1 MMMMMMI
8 TMILTRL
15 LVSTNKENGITLIL
29 DILKSPRD
37 EIGYLIASYF
47 NNAMYIYES
56 CWLFVQNSQEYSSEE
71 VIYF

>member
-1 MMMMMMI
+1 MMI

-47 NNAMYIYES
+47 NNAMYIHES